1 MENREHLEFLISQYV
16 DNTLDADARKQVEH
30 LLHTDAQAA
39 LCFQHQK
46 EIQDVLQDWGNR
58 IPMIN
63 WDDFDRNLA
72 NKLADL
78 DVAKSNSVYREKWL
92 KVRWAVAA
100 SVVLVVGTA
109 ASWNFWT
116 QPIDSHGGTAKVV
129 PNDNPTQQVA
139 IKVNQPQPAGRV
151 EVIVEQP
158 NAVSASV
165 RIALDPNPPENAV
178 RVGVA
183 NQGVT
188 TQPGTVTAGVIV
200 DGLEAIR

>member
-1 MENREHLEFLISQYV
+1 MCIRDS
-16 DNTLDADARKQVEH
+16 
-30 LLHTDAQAA
+30 
-39 LCFQHQK
+39 
-46 EIQDVLQDWGNR
+46 
-58 IPMIN
+58 
-63 WDDFDRNLA
+63 
-72 NKLADL
+72 
-78 DVAKSNSVYREKWL
+78 
-92 KVRWAVAA
+92 
-100 SVVLVVGTA
+100 
-109 ASWNFWT
+109 FWT